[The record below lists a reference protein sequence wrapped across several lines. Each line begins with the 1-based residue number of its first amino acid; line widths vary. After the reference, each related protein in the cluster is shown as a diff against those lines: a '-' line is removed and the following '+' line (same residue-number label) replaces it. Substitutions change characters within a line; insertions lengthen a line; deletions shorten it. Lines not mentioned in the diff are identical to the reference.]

1 MSVTSRRSTSV
12 ATKAGVGMSRH
23 HNPNV
28 AGREAAEQA
37 LQNAGLVKPDFV
49 FVFGSIGYDQRSLVR
64 VVREATGGA
73 PLTGCSAEGTI
84 NGDDADESGFS
95 VVVTA
100 ISSDELTWTNGLA
113 AGLEA
118 DPRAVGQRVAKDLL
132 PHLSAETIGL
142 FVFPDGVKDFIVA
155 TNNLI
160 DNFFAGL
167 DENLPSERFLP
178 LWGGGAGNNFS
189 NFASP
194 TYQYC
199 DDEVI
204 TDGVSY
210 ALLSGKAR
218 AGWAISHGC
227 IPIGGEHIVTRS
239 QGNIIYE
246 IDGKPAMDVF
256 EEYIPE
262 GTLTY
267 DRDWALYAI
276 SLALCF
282 RAPSYMKDE
291 EYVVRGMPSVSM
303 ADGSITVQTEVK
315 EDTSVWLSSRDKEKI
330 SNGFDRMAKQ
340 IKEQLGGEKPNL
352 VFQFECG
359 TRGKAMFREQ
369 EKLQLLNRFRQSLDP
384 DAPWMGFYT
393 VGEIGPVEEHNLRH
407 LYTSVVLALS

>member
-1 MSVTSRRSTSV
+1 M

-37 LQNAGLVKPDFV
+37 LEKAGVDRPDFV
-49 FVFGSIGYDQRSLVR
+49 FVFGSIGYDQNSLVR
-64 VVREATGGA
+64 AVREATGGA

-84 NGDDADESGFS
+84 DGDDADESGFS

-100 ISSDELTWTNGLA
+100 ISSEELHWHNGSA

-118 DPRAVGQRVAKDLL
+118 DPRAAGQRVARDLL
-132 PHLSAETIGL
+132 PHLSTDTIGL
-142 FVFPDGVKDFIVA
+142 FVFPDGIKDFVVP
-155 TNNLI
+155 TENLV
-160 DNFFAGL
+160 DNFFGGL
-167 DENLPSERFLP
+167 EENLPRERFLP
-178 LWGGGAGNNFS
+178 MWGGGANANFNNW
-189 NFASP
+189 ASP

-210 ALLSGKAR
+210 ALLSGKAQ

-227 IPIGGEHIVTRS
+227 IPIGGERIVTRS
-239 QGNIIYE
+239 KGNIIYE
-246 IDGKPAMDVF
+246 IDGKPAMEVF
-256 EEYIPE
+256 EEYLPE
-262 GTLTY
+262 HALTY
-267 DRDWALYAI
+267 DHDWFRYAV

-291 EYVVRGMPSVSM
+291 EYVVRGMPAVSM
-303 ADGSITVQTEVK
+303 ADGSITVQTEVP
-315 EDTSVWLSSRDKEKI
+315 EGTSIWLSSRDKEKI
-330 SNGFDRMAKQ
+330 TTGFDRMAQQ
-340 IKEQLGGEKPNL
+340 IGDQLGGERPKL

-359 TRGKAMFREQ
+359 TRGKIMFREQ
-369 EKLQLLNRFRQSLDP
+369 EKLQILKRFRQSLDP
-384 DAPWMGFYT
+384 DASWIGFYT